1 MEGVAFAISVVS
13 TCIDLAQSID
23 SLIQKFKHARA
34 EFQEGLRIV
43 VSTHK
48 LLTQFH
54 EMFESSCL
62 PQDLLE
68 SYADDLGPLQTEL
81 ETIQRFLNSYLPLRS
96 RGGLAGLAWRYRWG
110 KEIEKHQKNLRQLN
124 LQLHATL
131 ATLNFKVGF
140 LALEAIH
147 IGAPVQN
154 ENLGHMRP
162 ISERNYMKELGTYDS
177 EDHPPGYH
185 AISRR
190 QSSIAGSELRRSMRP
205 RSRFSKLSTNDTMPA
220 AVIEET
226 LLAIGRRYLEAAKDL
241 RSRECQYE
249 APIKQIQHTYSNA
262 AKALQLEEWSGSFC
276 PSQISLVHV
285 VERVM

>member
-43 VSTHK
+43 ASTHK

-68 SYADDLGPLQTEL
+68 SYADDLSPLQTEL

-124 LQLHATL
+124 RQLRATL

-162 ISERNYMKELGTYDS
+162 ISERSYMKELGTYDS

-226 LLAIGRRYLEAAKDL
+226 LLAIGRRYLEAAQDL

>member
-23 SLIQKFKHARA
+23 SIIQKFKHARA

-43 VSTHK
+43 TSTHK
-48 LLTQFH
+48 LLTQFY
-54 EMFESSCL
+54 EMFETSCL

-68 SYADDLGPLQTEL
+68 GYADDLGPLQTEL

-96 RGGLAGLAWRYRWG
+96 RGGLAGLAWRFRWG
-110 KEIEKHQKNLRQLN
+110 KEIERHQKNLERLN
-124 LQLHATL
+124 HQLHATL

-140 LALEAIH
+140 SVFEAIH
-147 IGAPVQN
+147 IGSPVQN

-162 ISERNYMKELGTYDS
+162 LSERSYMKELSTYDS
-177 EDHPPGYH
+177 EDRPPGYH

-190 QSSIAGSELRRSMRP
+190 QPSIAGSELRRSMRS
-205 RSRFSKLSTNDTMPA
+205 RSRVFNLSTNDILPTV
-220 AVIEET
+220 VIEET
-226 LLAIGRRYLEAAKDL
+226 LSAIGRRYLEAAQDL

-249 APIKQIQHTYSNA
+249 TPIKQIQHTYSNA

-285 VERVM
+285 VESVM